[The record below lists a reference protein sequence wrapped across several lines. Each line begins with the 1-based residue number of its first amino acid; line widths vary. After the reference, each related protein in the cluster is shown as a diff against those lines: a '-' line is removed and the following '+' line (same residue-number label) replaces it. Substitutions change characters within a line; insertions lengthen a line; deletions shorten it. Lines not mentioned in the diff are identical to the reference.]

1 MTIKKSKPYSI
12 EGISFAGG
20 KVNYDFQDNK
30 LIGIKGL
37 NSNNV
42 FQPISRTSPDFQK
55 AISGDNLSNV
65 VRAYNI
71 VKNGTNKDSYVNIN
85 DENTWPGSLP
95 YEIASDEEINA
106 RYNSTYQSFLNAGF
120 VDNNFDKPRPLAYP
134 TPRAQLGKFVSDIM
148 AYPLD
153 ISTEQDHFKISRYDY
168 RRPTINQS
176 KPAGTVATIKGEKN
190 VAGDSVKGSKLMG
203 SILLPMPKATDVNG
217 VEWGKSELTVT
228 GLLALDATQKAIAA
242 SGAIAGG
249 TAGFLTGGP
258 VGALVGGTLGAGLIN
273 TDGKT
278 REERALDRQAKREG
292 GRTSALQDLMNIGAG
307 TQATNVQNLTNLVGG
322 ALGGE
327 LDADTVLARTGGRVL
342 NPNAEM
348 LFQGPVIRDFAFSF
362 IMIARSKK
370 EGDEIRKIIHFLKKG
385 MAPKFRNTSFLASPD
400 IFTLEYKNG
409 TGSKDILKT
418 VNRFNP
424 GGLALTTM
432 NVDYAPNGYWSAYMD
447 SQPVAVK
454 MDLSF
459 TELRPIYEGDQTISE
474 LEGTVGY

>member
-153 ISTEQDHFKISRYDY
+153 ISTEQDHFKITKYKYQRLSR
-168 RRPTINQS
+168 NQS
-176 KPAGTVATIKGEKN
+176 KPASKGESKETT
-190 VAGDSVKGSKLMG
+190 VAGDSVKGSQLLG

-217 VEWGKSELTVT
+217 VEWGGSDLTIS
-228 GLLALDATQKAIAA
+228 GLK
-242 SGAIAGG
+242 
-249 TAGFLTGGP
+249 
-258 VGALVGGTLGAGLIN
+258 
-273 TDGKT
+273 
-278 REERALDRQAKREG
+278 
-292 GRTSALQDLMNIGAG
+292 ALQAAEGMMDA
-307 TQATNVQNLTNLVGG
+307 GG
-322 ALGGE
+322 ALIDTLNPLNTKLGDKIRDKGKVQGDTLLKTEAQRRAAEAYKRAGKANTGEGRGGFGQALVIQAATSASGLAFGTQ
-327 LDADTVLARTGGRVL
+327 LDTDVALGRTGGRVL

-348 LFQGPVIRDFAFSF
+348 LFQGPVIRDFTFSF
-362 IMIARSKK
+362 VMIARSKR
-370 EGDEIRKIIHFLKKG
+370 EGDEIRRIVRFLKLG
-385 MAPKFRNTSFLASPD
+385 MAPKFQNTTFLSFPD
-400 IFTLEYKNG
+400 IFQLEYKNG
-409 TGSKDILKT
+409 TGSDDILKT
-418 VNRFNP
+418 VNQFSP

-432 NVDYAPNGYWSAYMD
+432 NVDYAPNGYWSAYTD
-447 SQPVAVK
+447 SQPVAMK
-454 MDLSF
+454 MDLNF
-459 TELRPIYEGDQTISE
+459 TELRPIYEGDQLSTPEDS
-474 LEGTVGY
+474 VGF

>member
-153 ISTEQDHFKISRYDY
+153 ISTEQDHFKITKYKYQRLSR
-168 RRPTINQS
+168 NQS
-176 KPAGTVATIKGEKN
+176 KPASKGESKETT
-190 VAGDSVKGSKLMG
+190 VAGDSVKGSQLLG

-217 VEWGKSELTVT
+217 VEWGGSDLTIS
-228 GLLALDATQKAIAA
+228 GLKALQAA
-242 SGAIAGG
+242 EGMMDAGG
-249 TAGFLTGGP
+249 ALIDALNPLGD
-258 VGALVGGTLGAGLIN
+258 GANKFGKRLKDKEVQGDTLL
-273 TDGKT
+273 KT
-278 REERALDRQAKREG
+278 EAQRRAAEAYKREG
-292 GRTSALQDLMNIGAG
+292 KINTGEGRGGFGQALVIQAATSASGLAFG
-307 TQATNVQNLTNLVGG
+307 TQLDTDV
-322 ALGGE
+322 ALG
-327 LDADTVLARTGGRVL
+327 RTGGRVL

-348 LFQGPVIRDFAFSF
+348 LFQGPVIRDFTFSF
-362 IMIARSKK
+362 VMIARSKR
-370 EGDEIRKIIHFLKKG
+370 EGDEIRRIVRFLKLG
-385 MAPKFRNTSFLASPD
+385 MAPKFQNTTFLSFPD
-400 IFTLEYKNG
+400 IFQLEYKNG
-409 TGSKDILKT
+409 TGSDDILKT
-418 VNRFNP
+418 VNQFSP

-432 NVDYAPNGYWSAYMD
+432 NVDYAPNGYWSAYED
-447 SQPVAVK
+447 SQPVAMK
-454 MDLSF
+454 MDLNF
-459 TELRPIYEGDQTISE
+459 TELRPIYEGDQLNTPEDS
-474 LEGTVGY
+474 VGF

>member
-1 MTIKKSKPYSI
+1 MTIKKSKPYVI
-12 EGISFAGG
+12 EGVSFAGG
-20 KVNYDFQDNK
+20 KANYDFQNNK
-30 LIGIKGL
+30 LIGIKKL

-42 FQPISRTSPDFQK
+42 FEPISRTHPDFQK
-55 AISGDNLSNV
+55 AISGDNLSSV
-65 VRAYNI
+65 VRASNI
-71 VKNGTNKDSYVNIN
+71 IKHGKDKQSYE
-85 DENTWPGSLP
+85 DEFEL
-95 YEIASDEEINA
+95 ASDEEIDD
-106 RYNSTYQSFLNAGF
+106 RYNKTHQSFLNAGF
-120 VDNNFDKPRPLAYP
+120 VENNFDKPKPLAY
-134 TPRAQLGKFVSDIM
+134 AIGKSRDSYQHNKKSQKSGLM

-153 ISTEQDHFKISRYDY
+153 INPEQDHFKISRYDY

-176 KPAGTVATIKGEKN
+176 KPSGKIGNKN

-217 VEWGKSELTVT
+217 VEWGKSELTSS
-228 GLLALDATQKAIAA
+228 GLRALTATQGAIAA
-242 SGAIAGG
+242 SGAVAGG
-249 TAGFLTGGP
+249 AAGFLAGGP
-258 VGALVGGTLGAGLIN
+258 AGALIGGTLGAGIIN

-278 REERALDRQAKREG
+278 REARALDAKAKKDG
-292 GRTSALQDLMNIGAG
+292 GRNGLGEKLSNLSAGVQS
-307 TQATNVQNLTNLVGG
+307 TNVQAITNLVGG

-327 LDADTVLARTGGRVL
+327 LDADTVLARTGGRVF

-362 IMIARSKK
+362 IMIARSQK
-370 EGDEIRKIIHFLKKG
+370 EGTEIRKIIHFLKKG

-409 TGSKDILKT
+409 PGSKDFLKT

-432 NVDYAPNGYWSAYMD
+432 NVDYAPNGYWSAYTD
-447 SQPVAVK
+447 SQPVALK

>member
-55 AISGDNLSNV
+55 SISGDNLSNV

-153 ISTEQDHFKISRYDY
+153 ISTEQDHFKITKYKYQRLSR
-168 RRPTINQS
+168 NQS
-176 KPAGTVATIKGEKN
+176 KPASKGESKETT
-190 VAGDSVKGSKLMG
+190 VAGDSVKGSQLLG

-217 VEWGKSELTVT
+217 VEWGGSDLTIS
-228 GLLALDATQKAIAA
+228 GLKALQTAEGMMD
-242 SGAIAGG
+242 AGG
-249 TAGFLTGGP
+249 ALLDTLNPLNTKPIKKGETGKVQGD
-258 VGALVGGTLGAGLIN
+258 TLL
-273 TDGKT
+273 KT
-278 REERALDRQAKREG
+278 EAQRRAAEAYKREG
-292 GRTSALQDLMNIGAG
+292 KINTGEGRGGFGQALVIQAATSASGLAFG
-307 TQATNVQNLTNLVGG
+307 TQLDTDV
-322 ALGGE
+322 ALG
-327 LDADTVLARTGGRVL
+327 RTGGRVL

-348 LFQGPVIRDFAFSF
+348 LFQGPVIRDFTFSF
-362 IMIARSKK
+362 VMIARSKR
-370 EGDEIRKIIHFLKKG
+370 EGDEIRRIVRFLKLG
-385 MAPKFRNTSFLASPD
+385 MAPKFQNTTFLSFPD
-400 IFTLEYKNG
+400 IFQLEYKNG
-409 TGSKDILKT
+409 TGSDDILKT
-418 VNRFNP
+418 VNQFSP

-432 NVDYAPNGYWSAYMD
+432 NVDYAPNGYWSAYED
-447 SQPVAVK
+447 SQPVAMK
-454 MDLSF
+454 MDLNF
-459 TELRPIYEGDQTISE
+459 TELRPIYEGDQLNTPEDS
-474 LEGTVGY
+474 VGF